1 MNAKKIKD
9 TLQRLSGEYE
19 NLIKSINRSRLAAKE
34 IKLENT
40 GGDINE
46 KRLEAGPRAT
56 MCIRCL
62 EETEAEAAAFSSFM
76 RITTS
81 GSGRPGKFLN
91 RQAPTTSPGL
101 AS

>member
-19 NLIKSINRSRLAAKE
+19 NLIKSINRSRLAGKE

-46 KRLEAGPRAT
+46 KRLEAGPGAT

-62 EETEAEAAAFSSFM
+62 EETE
-76 RITTS
+76 
-81 GSGRPGKFLN
+81 L
-91 RQAPTTSPGL
+91 
-101 AS
+101 